1 MLVES
6 INVIGCDEFAS
17 VESTSIKLV
26 LVDKPAVLANPDCA
40 AKVEIPARSENVA
53 NPALCEFV
61 ENPAIVAT
69 PAMLAKVAIPEKSE
83 NVANP
88 ALLASVASIEVDIVP
103 VVKPVIMTSL
113 PMNTESLKVD
123 LSSTVNPSSVVSP
136 STFKF

>member
-1 MLVES
+1 MLVEL

-40 AKVEIPARSENVA
+40 AKVDIPAR
-53 NPALCEFV
+53 
-61 ENPAIVAT
+61 
-69 PAMLAKVAIPEKSE
+69 SE

-88 ALLASVASIEVDIVP
+88 ALLASVARIEVDIVP
-103 VVKPVIMTSL
+103 VGKPVIITSL